1 MNAQNNNSSLLIET
15 STIQLGTNPTIKKEL
30 KREIAKQQ
38 CPFLGSEMDNEKD
51 GKQFISK
58 DESDMLRDSILQINR
73 PRINRPPWE
82 IIEHSTIAQP
92 VPNNNKEGSFKKD
105 DEEDSSKTG
114 TTFLV
119 RSSNSST
126 SGCSSNPQ
134 SGSCSPIV
142 FNSGNFTTKTTTRN
156 FTFAREN
163 GFENGFNEYPEENKI
178 NIPELVGKQQGVEE
192 LKRKK
197 EWTFATNE
205 GSSCNGP
212 TKIISA
218 SLIQNALLKS
228 GATNS
233 MINTK
238 QPQKLPQSSPT
249 IATTSAS
256 SSHSTTSSTSSNS
269 SSYSRSPIYSK
280 NSPLKRK
287 EFSESRRKILQ
298 DQKNEEEQLKIL
310 EKAKEAMRWQQQR
323 AVDTVEEVSQLG
335 QAALEQMAILEELEF
350 EDFERKT
357 KISDRLCVKNVP
369 SSSYVSLPTSLTTS
383 SASSTRQEYEIN
395 NGATARKSLN
405 TGEKDQLNKQSQN
418 HYSPKRQQ
426 HPSPHFSP
434 HLSPQNKLEQTT
446 SPSQQFSKQKSPA
459 PILDKNK
466 LFESNNKTNTT
477 TNNKTNTTTI
487 NSTTKNSTPTNSA
500 TNTTNNKTKTTT
512 NNSAP
517 TNTTTNNKTNTPPIN
532 STTKNTTTI
541 NITNSTTNKTN
552 NPATNNKTNTPTIN
566 TTTNNSTTTNPTTN
580 TTNNKTNTT
589 TNNKTNTTNTS
600 TRLTTNKN
608 TTNNSTTTT
617 NKTNST
623 MNKTNSTLNI
633 TNNPTT
639 TNKTSTTNNST
650 TTNKTNSTT
659 NNSTTNIA
667 NNPTTTNKTSTNSS
681 QHSLKSLA
689 TSIIRYDDE
698 TREREQREKQK
709 IKTTTPQTSPGTLF
723 SAQSPSGLLE
733 CKTCGKAITNV
744 VLQAL
749 GASFHPACFRCQ
761 KCSRCLDGIPF
772 TVEQNGEG
780 VICMDDYERYFVT
793 HCRACKKAINAVN
806 EFGKIVR
813 IVVEDREYH
822 IQCYCCEGCGMQ
834 LSNETQNKC
843 YPIGEHL
850 LCRRCHTLWRRMGAL
865 ETDAAVSDL

>member
-1 MNAQNNNSSLLIET
+1 M
-15 STIQLGTNPTIKKEL
+15 
-30 KREIAKQQ
+30 
-38 CPFLGSEMDNEKD
+38 
-51 GKQFISK
+51 
-58 DESDMLRDSILQINR
+58 
-73 PRINRPPWE
+73 
-82 IIEHSTIAQP
+82 
-92 VPNNNKEGSFKKD
+92 V
-105 DEEDSSKTG
+105 
-114 TTFLV
+114 
-119 RSSNSST
+119 
-126 SGCSSNPQ
+126 
-134 SGSCSPIV
+134 
-142 FNSGNFTTKTTTRN
+142 
-156 FTFAREN
+156 
-163 GFENGFNEYPEENKI
+163 
-178 NIPELVGKQQGVEE
+178 
-192 LKRKK
+192 
-197 EWTFATNE
+197 
-205 GSSCNGP
+205 
-212 TKIISA
+212 
-218 SLIQNALLKS
+218 
-228 GATNS
+228 
-233 MINTK
+233 NTK

-249 IATTSAS
+249 IATTSATT
-256 SSHSTTSSTSSNS
+256 SHSTTSSTSSNS

-298 DQKNEEEQLKIL
+298 DQKNEEEQQKIL

-357 KISDRLCVKNVP
+357 KISDRLCTKNVP
-369 SSSYVSLPTSLTTS
+369 SSSYVSLPTSLATS
-383 SASSTRQEYEIN
+383 STASSTRQESEIN

-405 TGEKDQLNKQSQN
+405 TGENQLNKQSQN
-418 HYSPKRQQ
+418 HYSPKRQSLFNEHKQQQ
-426 HPSPHFSP
+426 HFP
-434 HLSPQNKLEQTT
+434 PQNKLEQTT
-446 SPSQQFSKQKSPA
+446 CSSQQFFKQKSPA

-466 LFESNNKTNTT
+466 LFENNNKTNTT
-477 TNNKTNTTTI
+477 TNNKTNTPPF
-487 NSTTKNSTPTNSA
+487 NSTTKNSTPTNL
-500 TNTTNNKTKTTT
+500 
-512 NNSAP
+512 
-517 TNTTTNNKTNTPPIN
+517 
-532 STTKNTTTI
+532 TTI
-541 NITNSTTNKTN
+541 NI
-552 NPATNNKTNTPTIN
+552 
-566 TTTNNSTTTNPTTN
+566 
-580 TTNNKTNTT
+580 
-589 TNNKTNTTNTS
+589 TNNKTNTTNNTS
-600 TRLTTNKN
+600 TNLTTNKN
-608 TTNNSTTTT
+608 TTNNSTTTNKINSTTNKTNTTTNKTNTTTNSTTKTNTTTNKTNIIT

-623 MNKTNSTLNI
+623 INI
-633 TNNPTT
+633 TNNP
-639 TNKTSTTNNST
+639 
-650 TTNKTNSTT
+650 
-659 NNSTTNIA
+659 
-667 NNPTTTNKTSTNSS
+667 PTNKTSTNSS

-698 TREREQREKQK
+698 TREKEREQREKQN

-733 CKTCGKAITNV
+733 CKTCGKAITN

-834 LSNETQNKC
+834 LSNEPQNKC

>member
-1 MNAQNNNSSLLIET
+1 MNAQNNNSSILIET
-15 STIQLGTNPTIKKEL
+15 SPIQLGRGSTEPTIKKEL

-38 CPFLGSEMDNEKD
+38 CPFLSSETDNEKD

-92 VPNNNKEGSFKKD
+92 VPNNNKESSFKKE

-156 FTFAREN
+156 FTFTRE

-178 NIPELVGKQQGVEE
+178 NIPELVEKQQGVEE
-192 LKRKK
+192 QRGKK
-197 EWTFATNE
+197 EWAFATNE
-205 GSSCNGP
+205 GSSSNVP

-218 SLIQNALLKS
+218 SLIQNALLKN

-233 MINTK
+233 MVNTK

-249 IATTSAS
+249 IATTSATT
-256 SSHSTTSSTSSNS
+256 SHSTTSSTSSNS

-298 DQKNEEEQLKIL
+298 DQKNEEEQQKIL

-335 QAALEQMAILEELEF
+335 QAALEQMAILVT
-350 EDFERKT
+350 DFV
-357 KISDRLCVKNVP
+357 SKNVP
-369 SSSYVSLPTSLTTS
+369 SSSYVSLPTSLATS
-383 SASSTRQEYEIN
+383 STASSTRQESEIN

-405 TGEKDQLNKQSQN
+405 TGENQLNKQSQN
-418 HYSPKRQQ
+418 HYSPKRQSLLNEHKQQQ
-426 HPSPHFSP
+426 HP
-434 HLSPQNKLEQTT
+434 SPQNKLEQTT

-477 TNNKTNTTTI
+477 TNNKTNTT
-487 NSTTKNSTPTNSA
+487 N
-500 TNTTNNKTKTTT
+500 
-512 NNSAP
+512 
-517 TNTTTNNKTNTPPIN
+517 
-532 STTKNTTTI
+532 
-541 NITNSTTNKTN
+541 
-552 NPATNNKTNTPTIN
+552 
-566 TTTNNSTTTNPTTN
+566 
-580 TTNNKTNTT
+580 
-589 TNNKTNTTNTS
+589 NTS
-600 TRLTTNKN
+600 TNLTTNKN
-608 TTNNSTTTT
+608 
-617 NKTNST
+617 
-623 MNKTNSTLNI
+623 
-633 TNNPTT
+633 
-639 TNKTSTTNNST
+639 TTNNST

-659 NNSTTNIA
+659 NSTTTNLKTNKTSTKITTNNKTNSTTNIT
-667 NNPTTTNKTSTNSS
+667 NNLTTTNKTLTNSS

-698 TREREQREKQK
+698 TREKEQREKQK

-834 LSNETQNKC
+834 LSNEPQNKC